1 MPWPYAGSRGW
12 VPRVAS
18 TGILDE
24 SEGFPAFA
32 ARPPAPVRYPPER
45 PVLRATCRI
54 SMTGEE
60 YIEQYATATVNAGEA
75 VAFMLD
81 AERGP

>member
-1 MPWPYAGSRGW
+1 
-12 VPRVAS
+12 
-18 TGILDE
+18 
-24 SEGFPAFA
+24 
-32 ARPPAPVRYPPER
+32 
-45 PVLRATCRI
+45 
-54 SMTGEE
+54 MTGEE